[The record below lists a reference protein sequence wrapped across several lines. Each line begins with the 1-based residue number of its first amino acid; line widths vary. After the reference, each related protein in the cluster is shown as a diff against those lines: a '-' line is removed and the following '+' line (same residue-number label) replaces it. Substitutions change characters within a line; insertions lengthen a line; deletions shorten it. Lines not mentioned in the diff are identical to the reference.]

1 MVVHCLIVT
10 NRSDQRQQLRAR
22 RRALSDSERLQRSLA
37 LCRRLSRQAL
47 FHSSHNIAAYLPADG
62 EVETQPLIELAWRM
76 GKQVYLPVLVPFL
89 GNRLWFARLEPDT
102 RLVSNRY
109 GIAEPELIHRQR
121 IAPQALDIVLA
132 PLVGFDRDG
141 NRLGMGG
148 GFYDRSFA
156 YLLKRKHWRK
166 PRLIGLAYGFQR
178 LPRLPVQPWDV
189 PLTAVVTDA
198 DWYRFQI

>member
-1 MVVHCLIVT
+1 MT
-10 NRSDQRQQLRAR
+10 NRSDKRQQLRAR
-22 RRALSDSERLQRSLA
+22 RRALNDNERLHRSRT
-37 LCRRLSRQAL
+37 LCRQLSRQPL
-47 FHSSHNIAAYLPADG
+47 FHNSHKIAAYLPADG
-62 EVETQPLIELAWRM
+62 EIATQPLIELAWRM
-76 GKQVYLPVLVPFL
+76 KKQVYLPVLRPFL
-89 GNRLWFARLEPDT
+89 ENRLWFARFDADT

-109 GIAEPELIHRQR
+109 GIAEPELVHRQR
-121 IAPQALDIVLA
+121 ITPQALDIVLA

-156 YLLKRKHWRK
+156 YLLRRKHWRK

-189 PLTAVVTDA
+189 PLTAVATESE
-198 DWYRFQI
+198 WYRFR